1 MGSLYSRRDWV
12 DVTDTGMEMMDDFTT
27 RDLFAALAMVG
38 LIATP
43 KQVFNKEGRKIT
55 NEADYAELAYEMADE
70 MLKQKEK
77 QDERVKDEN

>member
-1 MGSLYSRRDWV
+1 
-12 DVTDTGMEMMDDFTT
+12 MDNFNT

-43 KQVFNKEGRKIT
+43 KQVLNKEGRKIT
-55 NEADYAELAYEMADE
+55 NDADYAELAYKMADE

-77 QDERVKDEN
+77 CDERVKDEN